1 MVHSTK
7 FSNASTLVSPL
18 SAKSNPRRT
27 SLEDLPIELL
37 QHIIS
42 YLPESSA
49 GCLAMCN
56 HALLRL
62 LGQQYWRYLQADNP
76 EKEAFLLLLQ
86 RDLPDWLYHPC
97 CGRIR
102 EVKKEHGQPGG
113 RMKDSLRCLRRAG
126 AIDVSGV
133 FSIRFHH
140 VHAIMHR
147 YHRMIASHGKSEEG
161 TRPYVADGRNLD
173 LVTHKHKSRAFHRGY
188 TVDCQP
194 RIVYRNNAPNEPRL
208 FLAITYDIPIPK
220 TKISET
226 IAENFI
232 PICPHVDALSEVV
245 SIQCRLMQPHKAS
258 CDYCGGLRNC
268 DTCFTDYEI
277 TSTLNSSLWS
287 LSWLL
292 PWRRHP
298 RGLVLKVRVWK
309 DLGRCLDI
317 YSPEWF
323 WATRKIYESDPR
335 VPRFKRRLGRSG
347 AGYVKDAFY
356 CWEDKEGVSVAGR
369 PVAQLNYWQRR
380 AQRGW
385 RPPR

>member
-1 MVHSTK
+1 MAHSNK
-7 FSNASTLVSPL
+7 LSNASALISPFP
-18 SAKSNPRRT
+18 ANPKPRAT
-27 SLEDLPIELL
+27 SLIDLPIELL
-37 QHIIS
+37 RHIIS

-56 HALLRL
+56 HALLRA

-86 RDLPDWLYHPC
+86 RDLPNWLYHPC

-102 EVKKEHGQPGG
+102 EVCNEYGKPGR
-113 RMKDSLRCLRRAG
+113 RMKDSLRCLSRAG
-126 AIDVSGV
+126 AIDISGV

-147 YHRMIASHGKSEEG
+147 YRSLMVSKLREEG
-161 TRPYVADGRNLD
+161 RAHVAHVVD
-173 LVTHKHKSRAFHRGY
+173 LTSITHKHRSRTFHKGY

-194 RIVYRNNAPNEPRL
+194 RVLYRNSASQPRL
-208 FLAITYDIPIPK
+208 FLALAYDIPIPK
-220 TKISET
+220 TKVSET

-232 PICPHVDALSEVV
+232 PICPHVDALSEAA
-245 SIQCRLMQPHKAS
+245 SIQCRLTQPMEPS
-258 CDYCGGLRNC
+258 CGYCGGLRNC

-277 TSTLNSSLWS
+277 TSSFSSSRWP
-287 LSWLL
+287 W
-292 PWRRHP
+292 PWRQQP
-298 RGLVLKVRVWK
+298 RGLTLRVRVWK
-309 DLGRCLDI
+309 DLGECRDI
-317 YSPEWF
+317 YSREWF

-335 VPRFKRRLGRSG
+335 VSRFRRRLYRCG
-347 AGYVKDAFY
+347 AGYVKDAY
-356 CWEDKEGVSVAGR
+356 YRKDGEEVSIEGR
-369 PVAQLNYWQRR
+369 PAAQVNYWQRR